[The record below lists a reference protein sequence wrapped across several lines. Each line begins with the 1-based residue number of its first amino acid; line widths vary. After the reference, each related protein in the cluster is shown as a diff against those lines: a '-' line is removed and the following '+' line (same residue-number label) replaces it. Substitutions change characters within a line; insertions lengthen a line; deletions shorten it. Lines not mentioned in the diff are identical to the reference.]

1 MDVNNQFY
9 YDQFAG
15 FVDEGG
21 VKCFTGEQDFFN
33 ILGLNKKKRKKLAD
47 DVKNTV
53 AIDVV
58 NKKAGGL
65 FGKRKKAKDAKKKA
79 DGLKEA
85 AEVKQLELQ
94 NATTD
99 LDIAKK
105 TAEAKALMNSAIAA
119 NKVAAKAEVEAVE
132 AEAVATPEEKA
143 AVVNAGLNEP
153 TIKVTKVAAP
163 PLLSQKR
170 TWYYVGGGATALLL
184 VALLLKGKS

>member
-33 ILGLNKKKRKKLAD
+33 ILGLNKKKKKKLAENINNTTS
-47 DVKNTV
+47 VNTV
-53 AIDVV
+53 S
-58 NKKAGGL
+58 KKAGGL
-65 FGKRKKAKDAKKKA
+65 FGKRKKAKDTKKKA

-85 AEVKQLELQ
+85 AEIKQLELQ

-143 AVVNAGLNEP
+143 AVVNAGLDSKAKSETP
-153 TIKVTKVAAP
+153 VAEK
-163 PLLSQKR
+163 SNK
-170 TWYYVGGGATALLL
+170 TWYYVGGGAAALLL
-184 VALLLKGKS
+184 IALLLKGKS

>member
-9 YDQFAG
+9 YDKFAG

-47 DVKNTV
+47 DFKKTV
-53 AIDVV
+53 AIDTVT
-58 NKKAGGL
+58 KKAGGL

-79 DGLKEA
+79 DGLKVA

-132 AEAVATPEEKA
+132 AEAVATPKEKA
-143 AVVNAGLNEP
+143 AVTNAGLDASN
-153 TIKVTKVAAP
+153 TKDKTP
-163 PLLSQKR
+163 PPSDEKSNK
-170 TWYYVGGGATALLL
+170 TWYYVGGGAAALLL
-184 VALLLKGKS
+184 VALLMKGKS

>member
-33 ILGLNKKKRKKLAD
+33 ILGLNKKKRKKLAED
-47 DVKNTV
+47 
-53 AIDVV
+53 V
-58 NKKAGGL
+58 NKTTSVGL

-132 AEAVATPEEKA
+132 AEVVATPEEKA
-143 AVVNAGLNEP
+143 AVTNAGLDSTAKIETP
-153 TIKVTKVAAP
+153 VAEK
-163 PLLSQKR
+163 SNK
-170 TWYYVGGGATALLL
+170 TWYYVGGGAAALLL

>member
-1 MDVNNQFY
+1 
-9 YDQFAG
+9 
-15 FVDEGG
+15 
-21 VKCFTGEQDFFN
+21 
-33 ILGLNKKKRKKLAD
+33 LNKKKRKKLAD
-47 DVKNTV
+47 DV
-53 AIDVV
+53 
-58 NKKAGGL
+58 NKTTSVGL
-65 FGKRKKAKDAKKKA
+65 FGKRKKANDAKKKA

-143 AVVNAGLNEP
+143 AVTNAGLDASN
-153 TIKVTKVAAP
+153 TKDKTP
-163 PLLSQKR
+163 PDEKSNK
-170 TWYYVGGGATALLL
+170 TWYYVGGGAAALLL
-184 VALLLKGKS
+184 VALLMKKKK

>member
-15 FVDEGG
+15 FIDEGG
-21 VKCFTGEQDFFN
+21 VQCFTGEQDFFN
-33 ILGLNKKKRKKLAD
+33 ILGLNKKKRKKIAG
-47 DVKNTV
+47 DVKKTV
-53 AIDVV
+53 AVDTVT
-58 NKKAGGL
+58 KKAGGL

-79 DGLKEA
+79 DELKEA

-132 AEAVATPEEKA
+132 AEVVATPQEKA
-143 AVVNAGLNEP
+143 AVTNAGLDASN
-153 TIKVTKVAAP
+153 TKDKTP
-163 PLLSQKR
+163 PQDEKSNK
-170 TWYYVGGGATALLL
+170 TWYYVGGGAAVLLL
-184 VALLLKGKS
+184 VALLMKGKS